1 MKQTNHENN
10 NSKYTMTM
18 MMQMLSRLLMTMQ
31 KIFLSLILLSNV
43 TESNKKKSK
52 WKCYLMQNAITHKSL
67 PQRMCPYLERE
78 RNIKIVVKS

>member
-43 TESNKKKSK
+43 TESNIKSK
-52 WKCYLMQNAITHKSL
+52 MEMLSHAECYYSQILASANVSL
-67 PQRMCPYLERE
+67 PGKRE
-78 RNIKIVVKS
+78 EY